1 MTIKKVDETLLTDE
15 KICKVNPLWNSH
27 NNRVYASVSIKS
39 GIPRKR
45 FWIKPQDHF
54 GSEVISAGYFSAGQ
68 NLARHRRISSNQILG
83 FVSITPVPVSSEI

>member
-15 KICKVNPLWNSH
+15 KICKVNPLRNSQ

-45 FWIKPQDHF
+45 FWTKPQDHS
-54 GSEVISAGYFSAGQ
+54 GSVVISAGTDVFRQTRSCGSLVLLQ
-68 NLARHRRISSNQILG
+68 FL
-83 FVSITPVPVSSEI
+83 